1 MNKEKFNKLKIEDQ
15 VKHLNLEIKTKEF
28 EKVCKSVGSNK
39 PAMIKKLKNN
49 GYVLNATKKKIEVY
63 KQVPN
68 IHKAETQDKSK
79 EHKSDINIHEPKE
92 IVVHKDVTKIHP
104 KTQKNIIEVSDAKD
118 RIFEMLMWY
127 ESKHKNVIEI
137 PALNIEK
144 SKFESEIV
152 TRAFRL
158 HKKVLDW
165 FMTLAEDYPQYK
177 QQDLMSQALFEF
189 VERYRK

>member
-49 GYVLNATKKKIEVY
+49 GYVLNATKKKIEMY
-63 KQVPN
+63 KHVPN
-68 IHKAETQDKSK
+68 IHEAETQVKSK

-92 IVVHKDVTKIHP
+92 IIVHEDITKIHS
-104 KTQKNIIEVSDAKD
+104 KTKKNMVEVSDAKD
-118 RIFEMLMWY
+118 RIFEMLNWY
-127 ESKHKNVIEI
+127 ESKHKNVIEL
-137 PALNIEK
+137 PSLKIEK

-152 TRAFRL
+152 TRAFRV
-158 HKKVLDW
+158 HKKVLDC
-165 FMTLAEDYPQYK
+165 FMELAETHPQYK